1 MNMMVDNKA
10 WLQGNVGLAVP
21 LKGKLGGNPQ
31 GGDPMQSL
39 AQSTMGQL
47 PPLSLGGCGGDDEDG
62 EGGGAQLL
70 KGMIGAVQ
78 QGGAQQAQAAQ
89 KAARQQ
95 QQQLPPAQQ
104 PVSVEQK
111 AARMDALSTLE
122 RHEGAFSKHGTKI
135 SDMEKMAKDEKTPP
149 DLRKAL
155 NTVLSDQGLQDMLDG
170 GKNGKLDHKISS
182 KDIQKLAEDP
192 ELKAYNEEKAKGYA
206 ENYIPSGDNGKTTEG
221 RPITK
226 NDAENELYKYADYLP
241 KDMSLDE
248 LHKIVDGTS
257 HTGKCPPQLI
267 AAAKYFTDHPQE
279 WKDLNNGKDKVSHAS
294 MEDKIAAKGQL
305 DADQMKALDRID
317 ADPNGAFGNKFNRDK
332 LKKIADDP
340 KAAPEDKEAAKK
352 FLEDPVLFG
361 KLDNAKNGRDIK
373 GAKKLWQQ
381 SDDGTISRDDIKA
394 FRKHLENKDVA
405 TPPANAAHKPKTAE
419 ELKAVSDMVAGEM
432 DQPDQKKAKGG
443 GFKKFLQGCLNVF
456 SKIAGVV
463 SKIAEKLGKV
473 LPPPFNLIAKGVA
486 VGAKAWSEGAELGV
500 KAIKGED
507 MKQAAIDAGLDM
519 GGTLINVATNT
530 SVGSMATGAAKAGIH
545 GSKGGKP
552 NPADFF

>member
-10 WLQGNVGLAVP
+10 WLRGRIGTVVP
-21 LKGKLGGNPQ
+21 HGKLGGTPQ
-31 GGDPMQSL
+31 GDDPMQQL

-47 PPLSLGGCGGDDEDG
+47 PPLSLPGGDDEDG

-78 QGGAQQAQAAQ
+78 QGGAQQAQARQ
-89 KAARQQ
+89 KAAAQQQPQQ
-95 QQQLPPAQQ
+95 QQQQ
-104 PVSVEQK
+104 PVSPEQK
-111 AARMDALSTLE
+111 YARMEALSTLE
-122 RHEGAFSKHGTKI
+122 RHEGSFSKHGTKI

-155 NTVLSDQGLQDMLDG
+155 NTVLSDTGPDNLRDKLDG
-170 GKNGKLDHKISS
+170 AKNGKLDHKISS
-182 KDIQKLAEDP
+182 KDIQKLADDP

-206 ENYIPSGDNGKTTEG
+206 DNYIPSGDNGKTTEG

-226 NDAENELYKYADYLP
+226 NDAENELYKFADYLP
-241 KDMSLDE
+241 KNMSLDE
-248 LHKIVDGTS
+248 LHKIVDGSS

-267 AAAKYFTDHPQE
+267 AAAKYFADHPQE

-294 MEDKIAAKGQL
+294 MEDKISAKGQL

-317 ADPNGAFGNKFNRDK
+317 ADPNGAFGGKFNRDK

-361 KLDNAKNGRDIK
+361 KLDNAKHGRDIK

-394 FRKHLENKDVA
+394 FRSHLENKEVA
-405 TPPANAAHKPKTAE
+405 TTPANATHKPKGAE
-419 ELKAVSDMVAGEM
+419 DVKAVGDMVAGEM

-443 GFKKFLQGCLNVF
+443 GFKKFLQGCL
-456 SKIAGVV
+456 SVV
-463 SKIAEKLGKV
+463 SKIANVISKVAEKLGRV
-473 LPPPFNLIAKGVA
+473 LPPPFNLVAKAVA
-486 VGAKAWSEGAELGV
+486 VGSRAWSEGTNVAATAIQGGDV
-500 KAIKGED
+500 KKALR
-507 MKQAAIDAGLDM
+507 DAGLDLA
-519 GGTLINVATNT
+519 GTGLNVVTN
-530 SVGSMATGAAKAGIH
+530 SSAGSMVTGAVKTGLNGASGEKPKA
-545 GSKGGKP
+545 
-552 NPADFF
+552 ADFF

>member
-10 WLQGNVGLAVP
+10 WLQGRIGIAMP
-21 LKGKLGGNPQ
+21 PQGKLGGTPQ
-31 GGDPMQSL
+31 GGDPMQQL

-47 PPLSLGGCGGDDEDG
+47 PPLSLPGGGDEDG

-78 QGGAQQAQAAQ
+78 QGGAQQAQAMQ
-89 KAARQQ
+89 KAAAQQ
-95 QQQLPPAQQ
+95 QPQQPPAQR
-104 PVSVEQK
+104 PVSAEQK
-111 AARMDALSTLE
+111 YARMDALSTLE
-122 RHEGAFSKHGTKI
+122 RHEGSFSKHGTKI

-206 ENYIPSGDNGKTTEG
+206 DNYIPSGDNGKTTEG

-305 DADQMKALDRID
+305 DADQKKALDRID

-361 KLDNAKNGRDIK
+361 KLDNAKHGRDIK

-394 FRKHLENKDVA
+394 FRSHLENKEVA
-405 TPPANAAHKPKTAE
+405 TTPANATHKPKGADDV
-419 ELKAVSDMVAGEM
+419 KAVGDMVAGEM

-443 GFKKFLQGCLNVF
+443 GFKKFLQGCL
-456 SKIAGVV
+456 SVV
-463 SKIAEKLGKV
+463 SKIADVISTVAEKLGKV
-473 LPPPFNLIAKGVA
+473 LPPPFNLVAKAVA
-486 VGAKAWSEGAELGV
+486 VGSRAWSEGTNVAATAIQGGDV
-500 KAIKGED
+500 KKALR
-507 MKQAAIDAGLDM
+507 DAGLDLA
-519 GGTLINVATNT
+519 GTGLNVATN
-530 SVGSMATGAAKAGIH
+530 SSAGSLVTDGVKAGLD
-545 GSKGGKP
+545 GAGGEKP
-552 NPADFF
+552 KAANFF

>member
-1 MNMMVDNKA
+1 MNMMVRNFNGEP
-10 WLQGNVGLAVP
+10 QIGRIGLVNP
-21 LKGKLGGNPQ
+21 MQKGTTGSQ
-31 GGDPMQSL
+31 GGGEAPGG
-39 AQSTMGQL
+39 AQL
-47 PPLSLGGCGGDDEDG
+47 PPLDLSIKCGDGDDDG
-62 EGGGAQLL
+62 ESGGAQLL
-70 KGMIGAVQ
+70 KGMMGAVQ

-89 KAARQQ
+89 KAAAGSQQ
-95 QQQLPPAQQ
+95 QQQQQ
-104 PVSVEQK
+104 VSPEQK

-122 RHEGAFSKHGTKI
+122 RHEGSFSKHGTKI

-182 KDIQKLAEDP
+182 KDIQKLADDP
-192 ELKAYNEEKAKGYA
+192 ELKAYNEEKAQGYA
-206 ENYIPSGDNGKTTEG
+206 DNYIPSGDNGKTTEG

-241 KDMSLDE
+241 KNMSLDE

-305 DADQMKALDRID
+305 DADQKKALDRID

-332 LKKIADDP
+332 LQKIVDDP
-340 KAAPEDKEAAKK
+340 KAAPEDKAAAKK

-361 KLDNAKNGRDIK
+361 KLDNAKHGRDIH

-394 FRKHLENKDVA
+394 FNKHLENKEVA
-405 TPPANAAHKPKTAE
+405 TTPANATHKPKSADDK
-419 ELKAVSDMVAGEM
+419 KAVGDMVAGEM

-443 GFKKFLQGCLNVF
+443 GFKKFLQGCL
-456 SKIAGVV
+456 SVV
-463 SKIAEKLGKV
+463 SKIANVVSKVAEKLGKV
-473 LPPPFNLIAKGVA
+473 LPPPFNLAAKAVA
-486 VGAKAWSEGAELGV
+486 MGSRAWSEGTNVAATAIQGGDV
-500 KAIKGED
+500 NKALR
-507 MKQAAIDAGLDM
+507 DAGLDIA
-519 GGTLINVATNT
+519 GTGLNVVTNT
-530 SVGSMATGAAKAGIH
+530 SAGSMITGGVKAGLN
-545 GSKGGKP
+545 GAGGEKP
-552 NPADFF
+552 KAADFF

>member
-10 WLQGNVGLAVP
+10 WLQGRIGIAMP
-21 LKGKLGGNPQ
+21 PQGKLGGAPQ
-31 GGDPMQSL
+31 GGDPMQQL

-47 PPLSLGGCGGDDEDG
+47 PPLSLPGGGDEDG

-78 QGGAQQAQAAQ
+78 QGGAQQAQAMQ
-89 KAARQQ
+89 KAAAQQ
-95 QQQLPPAQQ
+95 QQQQPPAQR
-104 PVSVEQK
+104 PVSAEQK
-111 AARMDALSTLE
+111 YARMDALSTLE
-122 RHEGAFSKHGTKI
+122 RHEGSFSKHGTKI

-206 ENYIPSGDNGKTTEG
+206 DNYIPSGDNGKTTEG

-361 KLDNAKNGRDIK
+361 KLDNAKHGRDIK

-394 FRKHLENKDVA
+394 FRSHLENKEVA
-405 TPPANAAHKPKTAE
+405 TTPANATHKPKGADDV
-419 ELKAVSDMVAGEM
+419 KAVGDMVAGEM

-443 GFKKFLQGCLNVF
+443 GFKKFLQGCL
-456 SKIAGVV
+456 SVV
-463 SKIAEKLGKV
+463 SKIADVISTVAEKLGKV
-473 LPPPFNLIAKGVA
+473 LPPPFNLVAKAVA
-486 VGAKAWSEGAELGV
+486 VGSRAWSEGTNVAATAIQGGDV
-500 KAIKGED
+500 KKALR
-507 MKQAAIDAGLDM
+507 DAGLDLA
-519 GGTLINVATNT
+519 GTGLNVATN
-530 SVGSMATGAAKAGIH
+530 SSAGSLVTDGVKAGLD
-545 GSKGGKP
+545 GAGGEKP
-552 NPADFF
+552 KVANFF

>member
-1 MNMMVDNKA
+1 
-10 WLQGNVGLAVP
+10 
-21 LKGKLGGNPQ
+21 
-31 GGDPMQSL
+31 
-39 AQSTMGQL
+39 
-47 PPLSLGGCGGDDEDG
+47 
-62 EGGGAQLL
+62 
-70 KGMIGAVQ
+70 
-78 QGGAQQAQAAQ
+78 
-89 KAARQQ
+89 
-95 QQQLPPAQQ
+95 
-104 PVSVEQK
+104 
-111 AARMDALSTLE
+111 
-122 RHEGAFSKHGTKI
+122 
-135 SDMEKMAKDEKTPP
+135 
-149 DLRKAL
+149 
-155 NTVLSDQGLQDMLDG
+155 VLSDQGLQDMLDG

-206 ENYIPSGDNGKTTEG
+206 DNYIPSGDNGKTTEG

-305 DADQMKALDRID
+305 DADQKKALDRID
-317 ADPNGAFGNKFNRDK
+317 ADPNGAFGGKFNRDK
-332 LKKIADDP
+332 LQKIADDP

-361 KLDNAKNGRDIK
+361 KLDNAKHGRDIK

-394 FRKHLENKDVA
+394 FRSHLENKEVA
-405 TPPANAAHKPKTAE
+405 TTPANATHKPKGAE
-419 ELKAVSDMVAGEM
+419 DVKAVGDMVAGEM

-443 GFKKFLQGCLNVF
+443 GFKKFLQGCL
-456 SKIAGVV
+456 SVV
-463 SKIAEKLGKV
+463 SKIANVISKVAEKLGKV
-473 LPPPFNLIAKGVA
+473 LPPPFNLVAKAVA
-486 VGAKAWSEGAELGV
+486 VGSRVWSEGTNVAATAIQGGDV
-500 KAIKGED
+500 KKALR
-507 MKQAAIDAGLDM
+507 DAGLDIA
-519 GGTLINVATNT
+519 GTGLNVATN
-530 SVGSMATGAAKAGIH
+530 SSAGSLVTGGVKAGLN
-545 GSKGGKP
+545 GASGEKP
-552 NPADFF
+552 KAADFF

>member
-10 WLQGNVGLAVP
+10 WLQGRIGIAMP
-21 LKGKLGGNPQ
+21 PQGKLGGAPQ
-31 GGDPMQSL
+31 GGDPMQQL

-47 PPLSLGGCGGDDEDG
+47 PPLSLPGGGDEDG

-78 QGGAQQAQAAQ
+78 QGGAQQAQAMQ
-89 KAARQQ
+89 KAAAQQ
-95 QQQLPPAQQ
+95 QQQQTPAQR
-104 PVSVEQK
+104 PVSAEQK
-111 AARMDALSTLE
+111 YARMDALSTLE
-122 RHEGAFSKHGTKI
+122 RHEGSFSKHGTKI

-206 ENYIPSGDNGKTTEG
+206 DNYIPSGDNGKTTEG

-305 DADQMKALDRID
+305 DADQTKALDRID

-361 KLDNAKNGRDIK
+361 KLDNAKHGRDIK

-394 FRKHLENKDVA
+394 FRSHLENKEVA
-405 TPPANAAHKPKTAE
+405 TTPANATHKPKGADDV
-419 ELKAVSDMVAGEM
+419 KAVGDMVAGEM

-443 GFKKFLQGCLNVF
+443 GFKKFLQGCL
-456 SKIAGVV
+456 SVV
-463 SKIAEKLGKV
+463 SKIADVISTVAEKLGKV
-473 LPPPFNLIAKGVA
+473 LPPPFNLVAKAVA
-486 VGAKAWSEGAELGV
+486 VGSRAWSEGTNVAATAIQGGDV
-500 KAIKGED
+500 KKALR
-507 MKQAAIDAGLDM
+507 DAGLDLA
-519 GGTLINVATNT
+519 GTGLNVATN
-530 SVGSMATGAAKAGIH
+530 SSAGSLVTDGVKAGLD
-545 GSKGGKP
+545 GAGGEKP
-552 NPADFF
+552 KVANFF

>member
-10 WLQGNVGLAVP
+10 WLQGRIGIAVP
-21 LKGKLGGNPQ
+21 PQGKLGGTPQ
-31 GGDPMQSL
+31 GGDPMQQL

-47 PPLSLGGCGGDDEDG
+47 PPLSLPGGGDEDG

-78 QGGAQQAQAAQ
+78 QGGAQQAQAMQ
-89 KAARQQ
+89 KAAQQ
-95 QQQLPPAQQ
+95 QQQQVPPAQR
-104 PVSVEQK
+104 PVSAEQK

-122 RHEGAFSKHGTKI
+122 RHEGSFSKHGTKI

-192 ELKAYNEEKAKGYA
+192 ELKAYNEEKAQGYA
-206 ENYIPSGDNGKTTEG
+206 DNYIPSGDNGKTTEG

-305 DADQMKALDRID
+305 DADQKKALDRID
-317 ADPNGAFGNKFNRDK
+317 SDPNGAFGNKFNRDK
-332 LKKIADDP
+332 LQKIADDP

-361 KLDNAKNGRDIK
+361 KLDNAKHGRDIK

-394 FRKHLENKDVA
+394 FRSHLENKEVA
-405 TPPANAAHKPKTAE
+405 TTPANATHKPKGAE
-419 ELKAVSDMVAGEM
+419 DVKAVGDMVAGEM

-443 GFKKFLQGCLNVF
+443 GFKKFLQGCL
-456 SKIAGVV
+456 SVV
-463 SKIAEKLGKV
+463 SKIANVISKVAEKLGKV
-473 LPPPFNLIAKGVA
+473 LPPPFNLVAKAVA
-486 VGAKAWSEGAELGV
+486 VGSRVWSEGTNVAATAIQGGDV
-500 KAIKGED
+500 KKALR
-507 MKQAAIDAGLDM
+507 DAGLDIA
-519 GGTLINVATNT
+519 GTGLNVATN
-530 SVGSMATGAAKAGIH
+530 SSAGSLVTGGVKAGLN
-545 GSKGGKP
+545 GAGGEKP
-552 NPADFF
+552 KAADFF

>member
-10 WLQGNVGLAVP
+10 WLQGRIGIAMP
-21 LKGKLGGNPQ
+21 PQGKLGGTPQ
-31 GGDPMQSL
+31 GGDPMQQL

-47 PPLSLGGCGGDDEDG
+47 PPLSLPGGGDEDG

-78 QGGAQQAQAAQ
+78 QGGAQQAQAMQ
-89 KAARQQ
+89 KAAAQQ
-95 QQQLPPAQQ
+95 QQQQPPAQR
-104 PVSVEQK
+104 PVSAEQK
-111 AARMDALSTLE
+111 YARMDALSTLE
-122 RHEGAFSKHGTKI
+122 RHEGSFSKHGTKI

-206 ENYIPSGDNGKTTEG
+206 DNYIPSGDNGKTTEG

-317 ADPNGAFGNKFNRDK
+317 ADPNGAFGSKFNRDK

-361 KLDNAKNGRDIK
+361 KLDNAKHGRDIK

-394 FRKHLENKDVA
+394 FRSHLENKEVA
-405 TPPANAAHKPKTAE
+405 TTPANATHKPKGADDV
-419 ELKAVSDMVAGEM
+419 KAVGDMVAGEM

-443 GFKKFLQGCLNVF
+443 GFKKFLQGCL
-456 SKIAGVV
+456 SVV
-463 SKIAEKLGKV
+463 SKIADVISTVAEKLGKV
-473 LPPPFNLIAKGVA
+473 LPPPFNLAAKAVA
-486 VGAKAWSEGAELGV
+486 VGSRAWSEGTNVAATAIQGGDV
-500 KAIKGED
+500 KKALR
-507 MKQAAIDAGLDM
+507 DAGLDLA
-519 GGTLINVATNT
+519 GTGLNVATN
-530 SVGSMATGAAKAGIH
+530 SSAGSLVTDGVKAGLD
-545 GSKGGKP
+545 GAGGEKP
-552 NPADFF
+552 KVANFF

>member
-10 WLQGNVGLAVP
+10 WLQGNIGLAMP
-21 LKGKLGGNPQ
+21 PKGRLGGNPQ

-39 AQSTMGQL
+39 AQSTMGQM
-47 PPLSLGGCGGDDEDG
+47 PALSLGGCGGDDEDG

-89 KAARQQ
+89 KAAQQQ

-104 PVSVEQK
+104 PVSAEQK
-111 AARMDALSTLE
+111 AARMEALSTLE
-122 RHEGAFSKHGTKI
+122 RHEGSFSKHGTKI

-206 ENYIPSGDNGKTTEG
+206 DNYIPSGDNGKTTEG

-279 WKDLNNGKDKVSHAS
+279 WKDLNNGRDKVSHAS

-332 LKKIADDP
+332 LQKIVDDP
-340 KAAPEDKEAAKK
+340 KAAPEDKAAAKK

-394 FRKHLENKDVA
+394 FRKHLENKEVA
-405 TPPANAAHKPKTAE
+405 TTPANATHKPKSTQDV
-419 ELKAVSDMVAGEM
+419 KAVGDMVAGEM

-443 GFKKFLQGCLNVF
+443 GFKKFLQGCL
-456 SKIAGVV
+456 SVV
-463 SKIAEKLGKV
+463 SKIANVISKVAEKLGKV
-473 LPPPFNLIAKGVA
+473 LPPPFNLVAKAVA
-486 VGAKAWSEGAELGV
+486 VGSRAWSEGTNVAATAIQGGDV
-500 KAIKGED
+500 KKALR
-507 MKQAAIDAGLDM
+507 DAGLDLA
-519 GGTLINVATNT
+519 GTGLNVVTN
-530 SVGSMATGAAKAGIH
+530 SSAGSMITGGVKAGLD
-545 GSKGGKP
+545 GAGGEKP
-552 NPADFF
+552 KAADFF